1 MVNLVILNLNSFSLA
16 PTKGACYHPFM
27 RVIAKSMLRMFWESN
42 PKYRDA
48 QKQMTE
54 WYNYCANAQWSS
66 PHELKADLRNAS
78 ILKNN
83 RVVFN
88 ICGNKYRIVALTD
101 FTRHGILIRFV
112 GTHKQY
118 DEIKDIDNI

>member
-1 MVNLVILNLNSFSLA
+1 MV
-16 PTKGACYHPFM
+16 M
-27 RVIAKSMLRMFWESN
+27 RVIAKSKLRKFWESS

-48 QKQMTE
+48 RKQMSE
-54 WYNYCANAQWSS
+54 WFNYCVNAKWST

-88 ICGNKYRIVALTD
+88 ICGNKYRIVVRID
-101 FTRHGILIRFV
+101 YIRHGMLIRFV
-112 GTHKQY
+112 RTHMEY
-118 DEIKDIDNI
+118 DEIRDIENI

>member
-1 MVNLVILNLNSFSLA
+1 
-16 PTKGACYHPFM
+16 M
-27 RVIAKSMLRMFWESN
+27 RVIAKSMLRIFWESS
-42 PKYRDA
+42 PKYLDA

-66 PHELKADLRNAS
+66 PHKLKANLRNAS

-88 ICGNKYRIVALTD
+88 ICGNKYRIVVLTD
-101 FTRHGILIRFV
+101 YARHGILIRFV

-118 DEIKDIDNI
+118 DEIKDIENI

>member
-1 MVNLVILNLNSFSLA
+1 
-16 PTKGACYHPFM
+16 M
-27 RVIAKSMLRMFWESN
+27 RVIAKSMLRIFWESN

-48 QKQMTE
+48 KKQMTE

-66 PHELKADLRNAS
+66 PREIKADLRNAS

-88 ICGNKYRIVALTD
+88 ICGNKYRIVVLTD
-101 FTRHGILIRFV
+101 YPRHGILIRFV

-118 DEIKDIDNI
+118 DDIRNIDYI